1 MKVVKNRGGG
11 GGGGGGRRERKKIK
25 IQASAPQSYNLLTKS
40 LFKLVGLGPVSLLLK
55 QIGDQ

>member
-11 GGGGGGRRERKKIK
+11 GEGRRERKKIK